1 MKQFEVQV
9 PYHQYLV
16 YRIDALNAKEA
27 IKMVLSGFDKEGKQI
42 TEECSLGCGPNAKL
56 IVREIEG

>member
-16 YRIDALNAKEA
+16 YKIDALNAKEA
-27 IKMVLSGFDKEGKQI
+27 IAIALSGFDKEGKQI
-42 TEECSLGCGPNAKL
+42 SEECSLGCGPNAK
-56 IVREIEG
+56 IVVREIKS